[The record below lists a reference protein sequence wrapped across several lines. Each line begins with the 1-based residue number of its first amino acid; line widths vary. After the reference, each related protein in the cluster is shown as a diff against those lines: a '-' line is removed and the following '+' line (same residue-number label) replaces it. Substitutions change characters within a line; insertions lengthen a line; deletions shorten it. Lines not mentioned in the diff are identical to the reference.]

1 MTPGLWQP
9 SVHSEVVFDPSILS
23 LSILAS
29 LEFEV
34 ALSMLCLLA
43 SKRLLYLYQ
52 HAGIADMESSSA
64 AFPETPSIVSF
75 SSTEHHRWIFMFAA
89 ESPFNIASRVGQDKI
104 HVESIPLGSG
114 RFRLRIRKGERFP
127 STELEF
133 TNRTTLEI
141 RDGHGKALTVM
152 AFTIPS
158 GPTSGENDLRIELT
172 IEKPAAPSPHTVA
185 QGQGQGAKEEQD
197 SPDSSSSSEAPKST
211 DSDDSDGMMSP

>member
-9 SVHSEVVFDPSILS
+9 SVHSEVVFDPSMLS

-43 SKRLLYLYQ
+43 T
-52 HAGIADMESSSA
+52 DMESSSA

-89 ESPFNIASRVGQDKI
+89 ESPFNIASRVGQEKI

-172 IEKPAAPSPHTVA
+172 IEKPAAPSPHTAA

>member
-1 MTPGLWQP
+1 
-9 SVHSEVVFDPSILS
+9 
-23 LSILAS
+23 
-29 LEFEV
+29 
-34 ALSMLCLLA
+34 
-43 SKRLLYLYQ
+43 
-52 HAGIADMESSSA
+52 
-64 AFPETPSIVSF
+64 
-75 SSTEHHRWIFMFAA
+75 MFAA

-141 RDGHGKALTVM
+141 RNGHGKALTVM

-172 IEKPAAPSPHTVA
+172 IEKPAAPSPHTAA
-185 QGQGQGAKEEQD
+185 QGQGQGAKEDQD